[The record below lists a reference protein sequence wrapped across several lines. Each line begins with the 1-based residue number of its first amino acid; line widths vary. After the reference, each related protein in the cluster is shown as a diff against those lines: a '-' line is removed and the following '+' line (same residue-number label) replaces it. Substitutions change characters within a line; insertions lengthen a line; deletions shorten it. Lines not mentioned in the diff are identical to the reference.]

1 MHSIMAKL
9 RNTKKRWL
17 VALMPLAMIA
27 TMANSCSNDTN
38 KATKSEQKA
47 QQTSYDQLAAAQPAH
62 TMTYSPTRNT
72 INFWIDTWNKPGK
85 LAYVYLQNANGDLIG
100 YYVLAGPPVSMC
112 TALTPTWQF
121 VDTPGANADTSEPAP
136 GVDGAY
142 YSGGECN
149 TYYGKDA
156 TSGAYVEYTAGLGIN
171 VLLYD
176 QPLPNHPNVQPLGP
190 TKLDASGKVSK

>member
-1 MHSIMAKL
+1 MRFVNRRAIAAILAVPM
-9 RNTKKRWL
+9 T
-17 VALMPLAMIA
+17 ALILSACTSGKPSAV
-27 TMANSCSNDTN
+27 
-38 KATKSEQKA
+38 KQEQKT
-47 QQTSYDQLAAAQPAH
+47 QQTSYEQLAAQEPAH
-62 TMTYSPTRNT
+62 SMQYSPTRKT

-100 YYVLAGPPVSMC
+100 YYVLIGPPVSMC

-121 VDTPGANADTSEPAP
+121 VAQPDSDTKSHQVPAP
-136 GVDGAY
+136 GVDGVY

-149 TYYGKDA
+149 TYYGEDA
-156 TSGAYVEYTAGLGIN
+156 TSHAYIEYTAGLGIN

-190 TKLDASGKVSK
+190 TSIADVKK